1 MSFKIDLPAHQV
13 RKAAVLPS
21 LCRRRRADWLTG
33 NICVD
38 VCDQTVR
45 ISANL
50 GEF

>member
-1 MSFKIDLPAHQV
+1 MKLIG
-13 RKAAVLPS
+13 
-21 LCRRRRADWLTG
+21 RRAAEFDANNVNLLSDWLTT

-38 VCDQTVR
+38 VCNQIVR